1 MVSLLSFGD
10 VGHVF
15 ISTLKQGDVAQSTVF
30 RLLMGVDVIGGLKTF
45 LFCDFVGVVEIAW
58 LSDTSK
64 SSTIDVL

>member
-30 RLLMGVDVIGGLKTF
+30 RLLMGVDVIGGLIVQY
-45 LFCDFVGVVEIAW
+45 LA
-58 LSDTSK
+58 
-64 SSTIDVL
+64 